1 MKPFESQL
9 HEAANWDYAQ
19 KCVTYKDNLIDKKA
33 NVKNSQFAQP
43 LFEFSGA
50 CAGCGETPYLKY
62 ITHLFG
68 EQMMVASRKA
78 TNTDFIKSNKVSNA
92 TGCSSIYGGSAPATP
107 YCRNYRSGFGPA

>member
-50 CAGCGETPYLKY
+50 CAGCGGAPYLKC
-62 ITHLFG
+62 ITLFFG
-68 EQMMVASRKA
+68 DQMMVANRKA
-78 TNTDFIKSNKVSNA
+78 TNTSKIKSMTVKNA
-92 TGCSSIYGGSAPATP
+92 MGCFSIYGCLVLLGL
-107 YCRNYRSGFGPA
+107 R